1 MFAPKLIQHIED
13 HADSLSEA
21 LVRKIKTSGRCS
33 ELLNKVPAEELH
45 RRTYEIYRNLADWLL
60 NKTESEIEER
70 YIGLGTRRARQGV
83 PFSHFYWAVCAT
95 KECLWEYIQREGVF
109 EEAIDLWGEIEL
121 LHSLEQFFDSALYYA
136 LIGYESAQTGHAA
149 ATFEGARH

>member
-1 MFAPKLIQHIED
+1 MGH
-13 HADSLSEA
+13 SL
-21 LVRKIKTSGRCS
+21 KTSP
-33 ELLNKVPAEELH
+33 ETEAQ
-45 RRTYEIYRNLADWLL
+45 LADWLL

-136 LIGYESAQTGHAA
+136 LLGY
-149 ATFEGARH
+149 EGARAGDVTAGVSGGRG